1 MFATRL
7 SGDPTNLGEEIV
19 LALKR
24 YGTVPVEFLSRLTGR
39 DVSTVEQFLDKLE
52 QKKVVTREDRK
63 VTLDIKDEQLTR

>member
-39 DVSTVEQFLDKLE
+39 DVSTVEEYLATLE
-52 QKKVVTREDRK
+52 EKKVISREDHK
-63 VTLDIKDEQLTR
+63 VKLDVQEQRLAP